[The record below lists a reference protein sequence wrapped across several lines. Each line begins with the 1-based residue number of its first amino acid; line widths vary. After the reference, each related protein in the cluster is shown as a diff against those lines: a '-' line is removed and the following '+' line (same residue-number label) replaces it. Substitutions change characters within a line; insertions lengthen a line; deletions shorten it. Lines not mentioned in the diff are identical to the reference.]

1 MLLLMRR
8 VGETIR
14 INDTVTIQ
22 IVKINNEGVTFMVE
36 GLNNDVKNDPSTV
49 KDQQKKDD
57 KEKSQV

>member
-22 IVKINNEGVTFMVE
+22 IVKISNEGVTFMVE
-36 GLNNDVKNDPSTV
+36 GLNTEVDKASQAAPVK
-49 KDQQKKDD
+49 QKNDD
-57 KEKSQV
+57 KEKSDV